1 MACCLCRASTATKW
15 LPSLFARRA
24 ACGNAAACRLAPA
37 KRAHKVRGM
46 SRYSLPSAPLLL
58 LVTDR
63 TRYADRA
70 LEDIFVPAIS
80 GGVNMIEL
88 READLTARA
97 LLGEAERLR
106 KLALGGVSLVVF
118 DRVDVAVA
126 GEADGV
132 HLSADS
138 LPISAAKQAGRGVL
152 VGKTVGS
159 VAEAV
164 AAEQAGAD
172 YLVVEPVFFGHY
184 TQDRSPLGPTVVR
197 RIKAKVHLP
206 LLAAG
211 GITAGNAHQVIA
223 AGADGVSVTTEIV
236 DAEDPRAAARS
247 LADAMREAW
256 PTRPLLREAMIG

>member
-1 MACCLCRASTATKW
+1 
-15 LPSLFARRA
+15 
-24 ACGNAAACRLAPA
+24 
-37 KRAHKVRGM
+37 M
-46 SRYSLPSAPLLL
+46 SNYSLPSAPLFL

-63 TRYADRA
+63 TRYADRS
-70 LEDIFVPAIS
+70 LEDIFVPALS

-88 READLTARA
+88 READLTARD

-106 KLALGGVSLVVF
+106 KMALGGVPLVVY

-126 GEADGV
+126 AQADGV
-132 HLSADS
+132 HLAADS

-152 VGKTVGS
+152 VGKSVSS

-172 YLVVEPVFFGHY
+172 YLIVEPVFFSHY
-184 TQDRSPLGPTVVR
+184 AQGRSPVGPTVIR

-206 LLAAG
+206 LLAGG

-223 AGADGVSVTTEIV
+223 AGADGVSVTTEVV
-236 DAEDPRAAARS
+236 DSDDPRAAARS
-247 LADAMREAW
+247 LHDAMREAW
-256 PTRPLLREAMIG
+256 PTRPLLREAMA